1 MSHKTKAV
9 LTVLNITI
17 GQIYATSLVRL
28 VDLLDSLTFILRTI
42 VSEKL
47 IYFVRFKH
55 FSSSQ

>member
-1 MSHKTKAV
+1 MLHKTKAV

-28 VDLLDSLTFILRTI
+28 VDLLDSLTILRTI